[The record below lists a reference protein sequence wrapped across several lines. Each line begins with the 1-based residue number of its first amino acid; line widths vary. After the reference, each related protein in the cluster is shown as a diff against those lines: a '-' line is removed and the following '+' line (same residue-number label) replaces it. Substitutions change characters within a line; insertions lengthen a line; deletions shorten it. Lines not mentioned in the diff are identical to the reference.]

1 MSKISETSKLRCARL
16 KDRALEDR
24 VLEDSDLSAV
34 TGGRIMTIHPAKVEL
49 GDLKVTIGSVE
60 PRTR

>member
-1 MSKISETSKLRCARL
+1 MSKPNDTSTLSHCAN
-16 KDRALEDR
+16 DHRALEDTE
-24 VLEDSDLSAV
+24 LAAV